1 MSNSIHRALD
11 TIAGFWS
18 SSSSIGAGGH
28 SVGLHSVDN
37 RGNRWD
43 SIVARDHPCS
53 RINAEDAII
62 TRIATQ
68 IGKKLGLECQN
79 SPVLANSG
87 LHAGMETSAMIHQ
100 DDIVLATLQ
109 PSDRALQLVCQECRH
124 DLFTTE
130 SGLAAKGSPYMRN
143 SDLDVRWRHVQRHHQ
158 LETGQVDRLTG
169 DPDRESPISKTFSNN
184 ASRFHRDQGQT
195 WLPQVQRDN
204 RISLGEPRFYIATRL
219 FSGYSN
225 IALLIEDLRPVLLE
239 RGIKSSY
246 RWQHLVININELG
259 SFECCYLTLGHHC
272 GHRFT
277 GIVDLLTRH
286 SWLRH
291 PC

>member
-1 MSNSIHRALD
+1 MGNSIHRALD

-37 RGNRWD
+37 SGNRWD

-109 PSDRALQLVCQECRH
+109 PSDRALQLVCHECRH
-124 DLFTTE
+124 DLFTTQ
-130 SGLAAKGSPYMRN
+130 SGLAAKSSPSMRN
-143 SDLDVRWRHVQRHHQ
+143 RY
-158 LETGQVDRLTG
+158 
-169 DPDRESPISKTFSNN
+169 P
-184 ASRFHRDQGQT
+184 
-195 WLPQVQRDN
+195 
-204 RISLGEPRFYIATRL
+204 
-219 FSGYSN
+219 
-225 IALLIEDLRPVLLE
+225 DLRL
-239 RGIKSSY
+239 R
-246 RWQHLVININELG
+246 H
-259 SFECCYLTLGHHC
+259 
-272 GHRFT
+272 GHRPAR
-277 GIVDLLTRH
+277 LA
-286 SWLRH
+286 
-291 PC
+291 PCQSARQT